1 MTQEEVKQ
9 IIHEFPDRAIRWL
22 LETPDNVKGL
32 LLTTVA
38 ADLAK
43 HIDYTHLQ
51 RLDRTFISDNFRKRE
66 ADLIFT
72 APFLDEQKGT
82 TREVI
87 ILDAFSRTA

>member
-1 MTQEEVKQ
+1 MNQEEIKQ

-43 HIDYTHLQ
+43 HIDYTRLQPNIISGTKHL
-51 RLDRTFISDNFRKRE
+51 I
-66 ADLIFT
+66 
-72 APFLDEQKGT
+72 GG
-82 TREVI
+82 
-87 ILDAFSRTA
+87 